1 MGTKKYYLLSKS
13 PNYCY
18 LNRKTPT
25 SISGSDTPYS
35 ASVGVESSTIVSS
48 GEYRR
53 AAFPI
58 ETLSGEG
65 GRVHP
70 TARKYSSVVLRLRRK
85 SPLETYVTE
94 DSMFNFS

>member
-1 MGTKKYYLLSKS
+1 MNFS
-13 PNYCY
+13 NYFFIDPSY
-18 LNRKTPT
+18 QNRKTPT

-35 ASVGVESSTIVSS
+35 ASVTIVSS
-48 GEYRR
+48 VEYRR

-70 TARKYSSVVLRLRRK
+70 TARMYSSVDLRLRHK

-94 DSMFNFS
+94 DSMFNFC